1 MSLAPVGIY
10 LGMKMWMYHTWL
22 VYIAPEVS
30 STQTLAII
38 LFTVPVWYCYLRC
51 WCLDPGFVKTGQAEK
66 MRRLVE
72 LVEVVEADKK
82 ENILEPARFC
92 WTCLQIKGRF
102 KKKMSGGRFKC
113 PRVENSV
120 HFFVFFKPPLS
131 RFGLSTVLGVTAVS
145 APSTITVPGWATV
158 SPRKTTGTLLSSSC

>member
-102 KKKMSGGRFKC
+102 KKK
-113 PRVENSV
+113 
-120 HFFVFFKPPLS
+120 
-131 RFGLSTVLGVTAVS
+131 
-145 APSTITVPGWATV
+145 
-158 SPRKTTGTLLSSSC
+158 